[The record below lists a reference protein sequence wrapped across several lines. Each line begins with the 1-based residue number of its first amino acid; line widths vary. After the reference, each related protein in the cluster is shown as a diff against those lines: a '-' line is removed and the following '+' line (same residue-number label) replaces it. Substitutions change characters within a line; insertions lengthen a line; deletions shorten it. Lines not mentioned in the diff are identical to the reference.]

1 MYELMVL
8 IINAWF
14 RTTTT
19 ELHHSLH
26 TNKQID

>member
-1 MYELMVL
+1 MYDL
-8 IINAWF
+8 IALKINAWL
-14 RTTTT
+14 RTIMT